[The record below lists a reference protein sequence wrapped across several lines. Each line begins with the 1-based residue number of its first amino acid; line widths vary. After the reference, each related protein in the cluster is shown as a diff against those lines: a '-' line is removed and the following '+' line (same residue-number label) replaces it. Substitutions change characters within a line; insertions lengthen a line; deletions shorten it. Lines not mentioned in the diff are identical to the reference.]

1 MGYRLPLTVVL
12 ATLAVA
18 SGGCGGG
25 AEQDE
30 PRGATAADAERQAK
44 AALAKDGADDFGVKC
59 KKQGAKTFACTK
71 YARSPG
77 DAGEISATDVLG
89 QYVATCE
96 STDACEVRAADY
108 TPGIR
113 RRDR

>member
-1 MGYRLPLTVVL
+1 VVL

-18 SGGCGGG
+18 LGGCGGG
-25 AEQDE
+25 EEQDE
-30 PRGATAADAERQAK
+30 PRGVTAADAERQTK
-44 AALAKDGADDFGVKC
+44 AALAKEGGADGFGVKC
-59 KKQGAKTFACTK
+59 KKQGAKAFACTK

-77 DAGEISATDVLG
+77 DDPGEISATDVLG

-96 STDACEVRAADY
+96 TADACKVRAADP
-108 TPGIR
+108 TPEIR